1 MDMDADNLDEMKE
14 IDANKTESK
23 VMSLVQKTIV
33 PA

>member
-23 VMSLVQKTIV
+23 VMSLV
-33 PA
+33 